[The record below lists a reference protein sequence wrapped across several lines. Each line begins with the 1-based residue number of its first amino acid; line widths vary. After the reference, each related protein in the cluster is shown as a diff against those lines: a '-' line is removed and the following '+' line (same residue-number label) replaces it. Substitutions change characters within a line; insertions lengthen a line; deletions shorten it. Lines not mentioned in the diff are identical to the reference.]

1 MRIRYTKNKKKKGRN
16 TLQNNGKDRKTIQPS
31 KVAKFMYW
39 AEEEILKEAVLDTT
53 NYTEDELVLIKNSLE
68 SLYIYGRLLGEVLFD
83 GSNRIQN
90 DY

>member
-1 MRIRYTKNKKKKGRN
+1 MKEEQRREGN
-16 TLQNNGKDRKTIQPS
+16 TLQTNEKDRKTIQPS